1 MKLSTNTHQ
10 AIFKSKGKKKMNIFK
25 YQNGGFYVLTE
36 KVNGKHIERKIM
48 FGKYHNQNSNIKK
61 EILKFKNYI
70 KELKKK

>member
-1 MKLSTNTHQ
+1 
-10 AIFKSKGKKKMNIFK
+10 MNVFK

-36 KVNGKHIERKIM
+36 KVNNKHIERKIM
-48 FGKYHNQNSNIKK
+48 FGKYHNPNSNINK